1 MPTDRPS
8 RLARILPTLS
18 LRKSKALFKD
28 AVSPFVKP
36 SIFQKSSSALSPPL
50 KYVTRSSI
58 TRINTPKSA
67 IIQVKGLV
75 SIAMPNFIKDGIN
88 RAVIVP
94 ATTDKKRI
102 ILFWFLSIQFEKSF
116 NLSISHLI
124 AGETDRIIFALKS
137 SIVI

>member
-1 MPTDRPS
+1 MY
-8 RLARILPTLS
+8 
-18 LRKSKALFKD
+18 
-28 AVSPFVKP
+28 
-36 SIFQKSSSALSPPL
+36 SISGFQNAPNALSPPL
-50 KYVTRSSI
+50 KYVTKSSI
-58 TRINTPKSA
+58 IRINTPNKP

-75 SIAMPNFIKDGIN
+75 SIAMPNFIKDGIK

-116 NLSISHLI
+116 NLSISHFI
-124 AGETDRIIFALKS
+124 AGDTDRIIFALKS